1 MSESQRI
8 VTESVIVEQCSPKN
22 KKKAEDIFSEYSL
35 KKSNFDPKNTSP
47 NEFLKKLELR
57 MKSYYNDYINP
68 RSASS
73 E

>member
-8 VTESVIVEQCSPKN
+8 VTESVVVEQCSPKN

-57 MKSYYNDYINP
+57 MKNYYNDYVNS
-68 RSASS
+68 RNASS

>member
-35 KKSNFDPKNTSP
+35 KKSKFDPKNTSP
-47 NEFLKKLELR
+47 NEFIKKLELR

>member
-47 NEFLKKLELR
+47 NEFIKKLELR

>member
-8 VTESVIVEQCSPKN
+8 VTESVVVEQCSPKN

-47 NEFLKKLELR
+47 NEFVKKLELR
-57 MKSYYNDYINP
+57 MKNYYNDYVNS
-68 RSASS
+68 RNASS

>member
-47 NEFLKKLELR
+47 NEFIQKLELR
-57 MKSYYNDYINP
+57 MKSYYNDYVNS
-68 RSASS
+68 RSAKS